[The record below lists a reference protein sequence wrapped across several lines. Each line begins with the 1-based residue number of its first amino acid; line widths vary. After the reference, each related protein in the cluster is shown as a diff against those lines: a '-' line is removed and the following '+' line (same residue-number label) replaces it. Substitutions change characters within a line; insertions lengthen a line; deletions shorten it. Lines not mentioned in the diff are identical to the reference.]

1 MEYVARHNEKPVFF
15 TDFSACIDYQ
25 NCEVAAAAV
34 TCPVL
39 FLLGKKD
46 MMTSPKAAAPLL
58 QALPNAKIM
67 QLENCGHDLMGEQPD
82 QVLDALFSFTSE
94 VLK

>member
-1 MEYVARHNEKPVFF
+1 
-15 TDFSACIDYQ
+15 
-25 NCEVAAAAV
+25 
-34 TCPVL
+34 
-39 FLLGKKD
+39 
-46 MMTSPKAAAPLL
+46 MTTPKAAAPLL

-82 QVLDALFSFTSE
+82 QVLDSLFSFVSG